1 MSIVFVPKIGDHL
14 RKTQGTV
21 RHDALTKELE
31 DNVIK
36 LRCQGFSFKDTA
48 TILGKNKGS
57 IASMVKYYDLQD
69 AIDEAKES
77 NPSPCIGVCKLDDNH
92 VCTGCGRT
100 IEQITNHPKS
110 MVL

>member
-1 MSIVFVPKIGDHL
+1 MSLVFKPKIGDHL
-14 RKTQGTV
+14 RKTQGIV

-31 DNVIK
+31 DNVVK

-57 IASMVKYYDLQD
+57 IASMVKYYDLHD

-77 NPSPCIGVCKLDDNH
+77 NPSPCIGVCKLVDD
-92 VCTGCGRT
+92 VCVGCDRT
-100 IEQITNHPKS
+100 VEEITNWVVS
-110 MVL
+110 